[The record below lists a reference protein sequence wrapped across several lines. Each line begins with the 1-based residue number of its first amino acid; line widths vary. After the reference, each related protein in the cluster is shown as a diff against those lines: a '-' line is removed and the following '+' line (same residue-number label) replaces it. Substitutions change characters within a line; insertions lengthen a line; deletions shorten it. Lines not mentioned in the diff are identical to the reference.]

1 MLSTGVLMLIGMT
14 VILGTFLIVFV
25 IPFYREYY
33 QVTKKNN
40 ASKKRLMR
48 ATKALIQIQ
57 TRSCTKQSET

>member
-33 QVTKKNN
+33 QVTKKEQREQEKAN
-40 ASKKRLMR
+40 AS
-48 ATKALIQIQ
+48 TES
-57 TRSCTKQSET
+57 TNSNPNT